1 MKEFKLIYG
10 SFTSEEACEVL
21 LGLLDYKIKF
31 HSQKVFSND
40 IRFGA
45 NDIKSKK
52 RIEELEKVKKELK
65 EYFDKNYD
73 KDSIVRVNSS
83 VIINPFLEIG
93 DNIIS

>member
-10 SFTSEEACEVL
+10 SFTSEEAREVL
-21 LGLLDYKIKF
+21 LGLLDFKIQF

-45 NDIKSKK
+45 DDVKSKK

-65 EYFDKNYD
+65 EYFDINYD
-73 KDSIVRVNSS
+73 KDSIVRINSS
-83 VIINPFLEIG
+83 VNITPFLEIG
-93 DNIIS
+93 DNIIL